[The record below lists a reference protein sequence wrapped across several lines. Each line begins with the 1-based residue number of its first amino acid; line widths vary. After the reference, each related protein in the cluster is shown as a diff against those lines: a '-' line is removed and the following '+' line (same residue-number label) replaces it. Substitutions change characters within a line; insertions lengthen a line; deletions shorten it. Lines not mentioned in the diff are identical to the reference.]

1 MCNYTSSYVSDDV
14 PSVPHHIITPTL
26 NKEADNKGSVE
37 DCVAGGDIITSGSV
51 IVNAEG
57 TQTPFT
63 DYRGPLVFNG
73 GTSSEVESENVSST
87 GTSDS
92 KYNDDPRSA
101 LAQLKANNEDRPV
114 IAHLNINFLG
124 PKFEGLKSLI
134 KDNVDILMVS
144 ETKLNNTYP
153 SGQFLIEGY
162 SEPIRLDRNC
172 HGGGIIFYTRDDL
185 PCDEIKT
192 HNLPSDVEAIFLK
205 MTIRKSNWLIIGG
218 YNPHKE
224 KISYFLN
231 KISNEI
237 DKLLPSFDNIL
248 LLGDLNSAVTEKN
261 LRDFC
266 EIYNLE
272 NLIKGPTCY
281 KNVDNPSS
289 IDVMLTN
296 KKSSFQNSM
305 TLEVGLS
312 DCHKMIIT
320 VLKRYFKKNDPIT
333 INYRDFKS
341 FDGIK
346 FRNDLIRKLEQI
358 ENLNIDEFKNA
369 FMGLLDNH
377 APMKKKVVRGN
388 NAPFMNKTL
397 SKAFMHRTKLK
408 KRYYKN
414 PTDGNKTA
422 YKKHRN
428 FCVSLVKKEKKNYY
442 NKLDLKIFDDNRKF
456 WQGIKPLFSDKTKQ
470 KCNITIIE
478 NGNVT
483 TEKKEVAEILNN
495 YFIDAVQNLEIER
508 LNSDENHIIHPED
521 TNDVIDDIVKKYK
534 SHPSILK
541 IKENVKLETKFK
553 FNDITEDEI
562 YSKITKIDP
571 KKASMENDIPA
582 KILIGSNDIVSSYL
596 SNIFNDSKNT
606 QTYPTSLK
614 KADITPIPK
623 ERARTLK
630 KNYRPVSILPILS
643 KIYEGNMYD
652 PIFNYVE
659 KFLSPYLFGYR
670 KGHSTQHSLLVM
682 LEMWKKAL
690 DERKFVGGILTDLSK
705 AFDCLS
711 HDLLIAKLEAYG
723 FDKDAL
729 KFIYDYLK
737 NRMQRTKV
745 NGSYSSWKELIYG
758 VPQGSIL
765 GPLLF
770 NIFINDIFYFLK
782 KAKIANFA
790 DDNSTYAEESDI
802 ISLLK
807 ALESETSIVLNWFK
821 TNEMKPNNDK
831 CHLIVPVVNNRS
843 YSSKSFIHL
852 GNELLENEPSVKL
865 LGVQIDEKLNF
876 EEHVTNLLKK
886 GNQKLHAL
894 MRISKYLEEDKLKVI
909 MKTFIE
915 SQFNYCPLIWMCHS
929 RILNNKINRL
939 HERALR
945 VVYKNKELT
954 FEQLLSRDN
963 SFTIHERNLQKLALE
978 MYKVKN
984 NYCPAPVQQIFE
996 KCLLDT
1002 KDWVIPKARTVNT
1015 GIETIRYRGPKTW
1028 DLVPMEIKNLES
1040 LSEFKLKIKEWKP
1053 EGCTCRLCK
1062 VYIHDLGFL

>member
-1 MCNYTSSYVSDDV
+1 MDLETEITTFLNERRENFIPRKGGGGNTGDVIFGCEVPFESVVSKGTEPAV
-14 PSVPHHIITPTL
+14 TPPVMRMNNFST
-26 NKEADNKGSVE
+26 E
-37 DCVAGGDIITSGSV
+37 
-51 IVNAEG
+51 
-57 TQTPFT
+57 
-63 DYRGPLVFNG
+63 NG
-73 GTSSEVESENVSST
+73 NVSSLAV
-87 GTSDS
+87 DIDP
-92 KYNDDPRSA
+92 KYNEDDPLSTLR
-101 LAQLKANNEDRPV
+101 LIKAKNADRPV
-114 IAHLNINFLG
+114 IGHLNINFLN
-124 PKFEGLKSLI
+124 PKFNDLKSLV
-134 KDNVDILMVS
+134 KDNVDILMIS
-144 ETKLNNTYP
+144 ETKLNDTFP

-162 SEPIRLDRNC
+162 SEPIRRDRNC

-185 PCDEIKT
+185 PCHEIKT
-192 HNLPSDVEAIFLK
+192 SLPSDVEAIFLK
-205 MTIRKSNWLIIGG
+205 MTMRKSNWLIVGG
-218 YNPHKE
+218 YNPRKE

-231 KISNEI
+231 KIGNEL
-237 DKLLPSFDNIL
+237 DKLLPSFENIL
-248 LLGDLNSAVTEKN
+248 LLGDLNSAVTEN
-261 LRDFC
+261 SLSDFC

-272 NLIKGPTCY
+272 NLIKEPTCF
-281 KNVDNPSS
+281 KSVDNPSS

-333 INYRDFKS
+333 VNYRDFKS

-346 FRNDLIRKLEQI
+346 FRNDLIRKLEKI
-358 ENLNIDEFKNA
+358 EKLNIDEFKNA
-369 FMGLLDNH
+369 FMELLDKH
-377 APMKKKVVRGN
+377 APMKQKVVRGN

-408 KRYYKN
+408 NRYYKS
-414 PTDGNKTA
+414 PTNDNKTA

-428 FCVSLVKKEKKNYY
+428 FCVSLVKNEKKNYY
-442 NKLDLKIFDDNRKF
+442 NNLDLKIFDDNRKF
-456 WQGIKPLFSDKTKQ
+456 WKSIKPLFSDKTKL

-495 YFIDAVQNLEIER
+495 YFIEAVQNLEIER
-508 LNSDENHIIHPED
+508 LNSDENHIIHPEII
-521 TNDVIDDIVKKYK
+521 NDVIDDIVKKYK

-541 IKENVKLETKFK
+541 IKENIKLETKFK

-562 YSKITKIDP
+562 YSKIKKIDP
-571 KKASMENDIPA
+571 KKASMEKDIPA
-582 KILIGSNDIVSSYL
+582 KVLIGSNDIVSSYL
-596 SNIFNDSKNT
+596 SNIFNDSKNS
-606 QTYPTSLK
+606 QKYPTSLK
-614 KADITPIPK
+614 MADITPIPK
-623 ERARTLK
+623 EGVKTLK

-659 KFLSPYLFGYR
+659 KYLSPYLFGYR